1 MANTLLGIKDGGLY
15 KYPLWQFD
23 PEGDDGVL
31 DGLPEVLAALDV
43 SDFTKL
49 NWFNKPHLAF
59 DKQTPIEML
68 KQGKVEAVV
77 TEARVVGI
85 GW

>member
-1 MANTLLGIKDGGLY
+1 
-15 KYPLWQFD
+15 
-23 PEGDDGVL
+23 
-31 DGLPEVLAALDV
+31 
-43 SDFTKL
+43 

-59 DKQTPIEML
+59 DQKTPIEML

-77 TEARVVGI
+77 IEARAVGI